1 MTHEQQ
7 LREAIKL
14 VMELIKNSGF
24 VLDDSD
30 IMDEHMYI
38 TIRKPL
44 KVDDE
49 GPEYDGAGF
58 SEEDRI
64 VNGQYRV
71 MAADMEA
78 QDHDT
83 FGKNKI

>member
-14 VMELIKNSGF
+14 VMELIRDSGF

-38 TIRKPL
+38 TICKPL
-44 KVDDE
+44 NEDSDDIPNTNFGVD
-49 GPEYDGAGF
+49 GL
-58 SEEDRI
+58 
-64 VNGQYRV
+64 
-71 MAADMEA
+71 
-78 QDHDT
+78 
-83 FGKNKI
+83 